1 MLFTGKGDDG
11 TTSAY
16 GSSKRFS
23 KDSPIAHA
31 LGTLDEVNSLLGVCK
46 VKSEFTEIV
55 DEMQQNLFII
65 QAEVAGAD
73 KTISKEKVQDLEE
86 IINRIEKELPK
97 IDSFFVSGS
106 CESSALFDHARSV
119 SRRAEREVVKIKESV
134 GEDTLAYLNRLSSLL
149 YALAR
154 LSAHKNDITESAP
167 TYE

>member
-1 MLFTGKGDDG
+1 MSDQLLQERLCPSLTV
-11 TTSAY
+11 
-16 GSSKRFS
+16 
-23 KDSPIAHA
+23 KDIGAFEH
-31 LGTLDEVNSLLGVCK
+31 
-46 VKSEFTEIV
+46 FI
-55 DEMQQNLFII
+55 QQIKNLFII

-119 SRRAEREVVKIKESV
+119 SRRAEREVVKIKESA
-134 GEDTLAYLNRLSSLL
+134 GEYTLAYLNRLSSIL